1 MACECYGFA
10 IGWLPATTNRAVAL
24 DRQGAAKFRLQDR
37 WEKIA
42 AKLDAPQEK
51 TERNDKAD
59 DLGAKVGA
67 KPKNNSS
74 QPPVSDWLTDSRGGT
89 RTHDPGIMSAVL

>member
-1 MACECYGFA
+1 MACERYGFA

-24 DRQGAAKFRLQDR
+24 DRQGARKSAFRIVGR
-37 WEKIA
+37 
-42 AKLDAPQEK
+42 KLPRSRRAQEK